1 MAWEEQSSP
10 FCWWSMP
17 FLLVEYVQEMQ
28 DRIDRV
34 TPIIFEHMEA
44 AVWRL
49 TVLEKV
55 SPVNNQL
62 QQQASVQASRY
73 ILSVS

>member
-1 MAWEEQSSP
+1 
-10 FCWWSMP
+10 MP

-62 QQQASVQASRY
+62 QQQANVQASRY